1 MIYIHIYIYIYIYIH
16 IYIYIYIYTYIHI
29 YIYTYRYTIWYLDLS
44 NNGLYTLQK
53 SLFSQRNMMSG
64 SKIGA
69 PDQTKPPGYGGIS
82 TVSCYPDHGPN
93 GSTFSRSHFFGC
105 HCKYHL
111 VI

>member
-1 MIYIHIYIYIYIYIH
+1 MYIYRCQYD
-16 IYIYIYIYTYIHI
+16 
-29 YIYTYRYTIWYLDLS
+29 IWICLIMGCTPS
-44 NNGLYTLQK
+44 RK
-53 SLFSQRNMMSG
+53 RLFSQRNMMSG

-93 GSTFSRSHFFGC
+93 GSRFSRSHFFGC
-105 HCKYHL
+105 HGKYHI